1 MAISPPRIVM
11 LSKAIKLLFITWF
24 LQIIHSFID
33 PSEYVAV
40 KIMSLINYSDPNKI
54 NKFN

>member
-24 LQIIHSFID
+24 LQIIHSFIGK
-33 PSEYVAV
+33 SEYVAV
-40 KIMSLINYSDPNKI
+40 KIMSLINHSDPNKI